1 MPAWEEKMEKQNSIL
16 LGITLVI
23 IIALSACTAPP
34 AAQPTAQATAIPEIV
49 ATEAATEAVAAVEP
63 TATTAPT
70 ATLEPTATVAV
81 EPTATAETA
90 AAAPTTEM
98 VNAAGNVVISLAK
111 NTICRTG
118 PATNYPS
125 VASIPAG
132 QQVNAVGKLENST
145 SYTYI
150 ENPSAPG
157 SFCWVFSEGA
167 AIQGDPKDLKIVKP
181 IASPTPDTKTNFS
194 LTFSGIQQCTGG
206 DYSFNVVVAN
216 TNEQI
221 WQSISMYI
229 VDANTKKSASYS
241 SDHFEGWSDCHVDWY
256 QDDLTEGEH
265 AFISP
270 FDPGHFDYNPAGGT
284 FFIRVKLCSEDG
296 LTGTCMNKE
305 IKVKP

>member
-1 MPAWEEKMEKQNSIL
+1 MKKQNSIL
-16 LGITLVI
+16 LGITLI
-23 IIALSACTAPP
+23 IVIALAAC
-34 AAQPTAQATAIPEIV
+34 AAQPVAQPTVQATAIPEIV
-49 ATEAATEAVAAVEP
+49 TTEAATEAVAAVEP

-70 ATLEPTATVAV
+70 ATLEPTATIAV

-90 AAAPTTEM
+90 AATPTTEM
-98 VNAAGNVVISLAK
+98 VNSAGNVTISLAK

-132 QQVNAVGKLENST
+132 QQLNAIGKLENST

-150 ENPSAPG
+150 ENPSTPG

-167 AIQGDPKDLKIVKP
+167 TIQGSRTDLKIIKP
-181 IASPTPDTKTNFS
+181 LPSPTPDTKANFS
-194 LTFSGIQQCTGG
+194 VTYSGIQQCTGG
-206 DYSFNVVVAN
+206 DYTFNMVVSN

-221 WQSISMYI
+221 WQSISVYI

-241 SDHFEGWSDCHVDWY
+241 SDHFEGWSNCHVDWY
-256 QDDLTEGEH
+256 QNDLTEGEH

-270 FDPGHFDYNPAGGT
+270 FNPGHFDYNPAGGT
-284 FFIRVKLCSEDG
+284 FFIRVKLCSEEG
-296 LTGTCMNKE
+296 LTGICINKE
-305 IKVKP
+305 IKVQP

>member
-1 MPAWEEKMEKQNSIL
+1 MKKQNSIL

-23 IIALSACTAPP
+23 VIALSACTAPP
-34 AAQPTAQATAIPEIV
+34 AAQPAAQATAIPEIV
-49 ATEAATEAVAAVEP
+49 ATEAATEAVSAVEP

-70 ATLEPTATVAV
+70 ATLEPTATAIV
-81 EPTATAETA
+81 EATATAEVADVTPA
-90 AAAPTTEM
+90 TEM
-98 VNAAGNVVISLAK
+98 VTAAGNVVISLAK

-150 ENPSAPG
+150 ENPSVAG
-157 SFCWVFSEGA
+157 SYCWVFSEGA
-167 AIQGDPKDLKIVKP
+167 TILGKQTDLKIIQP
-181 IASPTPDTKTNFS
+181 LPSPTPDTKANFS
-194 LTFSGIQQCTGG
+194 VTYSGIQQCPGG
-206 DYSFNVVVAN
+206 DYSFNMVVAN

-221 WQSISMYI
+221 WQSISIYI
-229 VDANTKKSASYS
+229 VDANTKIATKYS
-241 SDHFEGWSDCHVDWY
+241 SDHFEGWSNCHVDWY

-270 FDPGHFDYNPAGGT
+270 FNPGHFDYNPKGGT
-284 FFIRVKLCSEDG
+284 FFIRVKLCSEEG
-296 LTGTCMNKE
+296 LKGICMNKE
-305 IKVKP
+305 IKVLP